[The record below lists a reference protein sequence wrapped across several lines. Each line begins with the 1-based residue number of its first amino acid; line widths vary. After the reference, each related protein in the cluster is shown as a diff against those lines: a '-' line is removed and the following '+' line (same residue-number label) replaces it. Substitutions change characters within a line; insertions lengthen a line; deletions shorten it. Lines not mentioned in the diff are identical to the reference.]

1 MGNKY
6 YLDSISHYGIL
17 GMHHGVRNYQYKDG
31 SLTPA
36 GRERYGVGP
45 ARDKNGTPYPV
56 EDKVLPKGTKLNS
69 IEYAL
74 NPSDWTKHPEE
85 SAAYK
90 KKWKYTYNPK
100 NEWDSKVYRGP
111 FSVYKSNRGQYLLE
125 DVSYEVKR
133 DLKMPDSKER
143 YEAFKKVYDENKKV
157 AVKDLSNVQ
166 GILKSYGFSEY
177 PNERDRKSATV
188 DLSNLKTEDDYK
200 AAYDVFNHAMDN
212 VEAFKT
218 TKKYKKLMEKNFDAM
233 VDDNNQGVYND
244 AQDPIIIFNRKDLK
258 KLGSTDYNV
267 LANMYKN
274 YTDVKTELN
283 KKGKAVKL

>member
-1 MGNKY
+1 MGSEY
-6 YLDSISHYGIL
+6 CLDSISHHGTV
-17 GMHHGVRNYQYKDG
+17 GMHHGVRKYQYKDG

-45 ARDKNGTPYPV
+45 ARDKNGTPYPI

-69 IEYAL
+69 IEYAYDPL
-74 NPSDWTKHPEE
+74 DF
-85 SAAYK
+85 K

-111 FSVYKSNRGQYLLE
+111 FSIYKSNLGQFPLK

-133 DLKMPDSKER
+133 DLKMPNSKER
-143 YEAFKKVYDENKKV
+143 YEAFKKVYDENKKI

-166 GILKSYGFSEY
+166 GRLKDYGFSEY
-177 PNERDRKSATV
+177 PSERDRKSVSV

-200 AAYDVFNHAMDN
+200 AAYDVFNHAMEN

-218 TKKYKKLMEKNFDAM
+218 TKKYKELMEKNFDAM
-233 VDDNNQGVYND
+233 VDDNNQGVYNE

-258 KLGSTDYNV
+258 KLGTTDYNV
-267 LANMYKN
+267 LENMYKN

-283 KKGKAVKL
+283 KHGKAVKL

>member
-6 YLDSISHYGIL
+6 YLDSISHYGTV
-17 GMHHGVRNYQYKDG
+17 GMHHGVRKYQYKDG

-45 ARDKNGTPYPV
+45 ARDKNGTPYPI
-56 EDKVLPKGTKLNS
+56 EDKVLRKGTKLNS
-69 IEYAL
+69 IEYVFD
-74 NPSDWTKHPEE
+74 PSD
-85 SAAYK
+85 SK

-111 FSVYKSNRGQYLLE
+111 FSVYKSNWGQYPLK
-125 DVSYEVKR
+125 DVSYEVTR

-166 GILKSYGFSEY
+166 GMLKKYGFDKQG
-177 PNERDRKSATV
+177 ERDKKSVAV

-200 AAYDVFNHAMDN
+200 AAYDVFNHAMESVDS
-212 VEAFKT
+212 FKT
-218 TKKYKKLMEKNFDAM
+218 TKKYAKLMEKNFDAM

-244 AQDPIIIFNRKDLK
+244 AQDPVIIFNQK
-258 KLGSTDYNV
+258 KSEMAKY
-267 LANMYKN
+267 
-274 YTDVKTELN
+274 
-283 KKGKAVKL
+283 

>member
-1 MGNKY
+1 MGSEY
-6 YLDSISHYGIL
+6 YLDSISHYGTV
-17 GMHHGVRNYQYKDG
+17 GMHHGVRKYQYEDG

-45 ARDKNGTPYPV
+45 ARDKNGTPYPI

-69 IEYAL
+69 IEYVFD
-74 NPSDWTKHPEE
+74 PSDP
-85 SAAYK
+85 K

-100 NEWDSKVYRGP
+100 NEWDSKVYRGA
-111 FSVYKSNRGQYLLE
+111 FSVYKSNWGQYPLK
-125 DVSYEVKR
+125 DVSYEVTR

-166 GILKSYGFSEY
+166 GMLKKYGFDKQG
-177 PNERDRKSATV
+177 ERDKKSVAV

-200 AAYDVFNHAMDN
+200 AAYDVFNHAMESVDS
-212 VEAFKT
+212 FKT
-218 TKKYKKLMEKNFDAM
+218 TKKYAKLMEKNFDAM

-244 AQDPIIIFNRKDLK
+244 AQDPVIIFNQKDLK
-258 KLGSTDYNV
+258 WLNTDFKV
-267 LANMYKN
+267 LDNMYKN

-283 KKGKAVKL
+283 KHGKAVKL

>member
-1 MGNKY
+1 MGSEY
-6 YLDSISHYGIL
+6 YLDSISHYGTV
-17 GMHHGVRNYQYKDG
+17 GMHHGVRKYQYEDG

-45 ARDKNGTPYPV
+45 ARDKNGTPYPI

-69 IEYAL
+69 IEYVFD
-74 NPSDWTKHPEE
+74 PSDP
-85 SAAYK
+85 K

-100 NEWDSKVYRGP
+100 NEWDSKVYRGA
-111 FSVYKSNRGQYLLE
+111 FSVYKSNWGQYPLK
-125 DVSYEVKR
+125 DVSYEVTR
-133 DLKMPDSKER
+133 DLKMPNSKER

-166 GILKSYGFSEY
+166 GMLKKYGFDKQG
-177 PNERDRKSATV
+177 ERDKKSVAV

-200 AAYDVFNHAMDN
+200 AAYDVFNHAMEN
-212 VEAFKT
+212 VNSFKT
-218 TKKYKKLMEKNFDAM
+218 TKKYAKLMEKNFDAM

-244 AQDPIIIFNRKDLK
+244 AQDPVIIFNQKDLK
-258 KLGSTDYNV
+258 WLNTDFKV
-267 LANMYKN
+267 LDNMYKN

-283 KKGKAVKL
+283 KHGKAVKL

>member
-1 MGNKY
+1 MGSEY
-6 YLDSISHYGIL
+6 CLGSISHYGTV
-17 GMHHGVRNYQYKDG
+17 GMHHGVRKYQYEDG

-45 ARDKNGTPYPV
+45 ARDKNGTPYPI

-69 IEYAL
+69 IEYVFD
-74 NPSDWTKHPEE
+74 PSDP
-85 SAAYK
+85 K

-100 NEWDSKVYRGP
+100 NEWDSKVYRGA
-111 FSVYKSNRGQYLLE
+111 FSVYKSNWGQYPLK
-125 DVSYEVKR
+125 DVSYEVTR
-133 DLKMPDSKER
+133 DLKMPNSKER

-166 GILKSYGFSEY
+166 GMLKKYGFDKQG
-177 PNERDRKSATV
+177 ERDKKSVAV

-200 AAYDVFNHAMDN
+200 AAYDVFNHAMEN
-212 VEAFKT
+212 VNSFKT
-218 TKKYKKLMEKNFDAM
+218 TKKYAKLMEKNFDAM

-244 AQDPIIIFNRKDLK
+244 AQDPIIIFNQKDLK
-258 KLGSTDYNV
+258 WLNTDFKT
-267 LANMYKN
+267 LDNMYKN

-283 KKGKAVKL
+283 KQGKVVKL

>member
-6 YLDSISHYGIL
+6 YLDSISHYGTV
-17 GMHHGVRNYQYKDG
+17 GMHHGVRKYQYKDG

-36 GRERYGVGP
+36 GRERYGAGP
-45 ARDKNGTPYPV
+45 ARDKNGTPYPI
-56 EDKVLPKGTKLNS
+56 EDKVLRKGTKLNS
-69 IEYAL
+69 IEYVFD
-74 NPSDWTKHPEE
+74 PSD
-85 SAAYK
+85 SK

-111 FSVYKSNRGQYLLE
+111 FSVYKSNWGQYPLK
-125 DVSYEVKR
+125 DVSYEVTR

-166 GILKSYGFSEY
+166 GMLKKYGFDKQG
-177 PNERDRKSATV
+177 ERDKKSVAV

-200 AAYDVFNHAMDN
+200 AAYDVFNHAMEN

-218 TKKYKKLMEKNFDAM
+218 TKKYKELMEKNFDAM
-233 VDDNNQGVYND
+233 VDDNNQGVYNE

-258 KLGSTDYNV
+258 KLGTTDYNV
-267 LANMYKN
+267 LENMYKN

-283 KKGKAVKL
+283 KHGKAVKL

>member
-1 MGNKY
+1 MGSEY
-6 YLDSISHYGIL
+6 CLGSISHYGTV
-17 GMHHGVRNYQYKDG
+17 GMHHGVRKYQYEDG

-56 EDKVLPKGTKLNS
+56 EDKVLRKGTKLNS
-69 IEYAL
+69 IEYAYD
-74 NPSDWTKHPEE
+74 PSD
-85 SAAYK
+85 SK

-111 FSVYKSNRGQYLLE
+111 FSIYKSNLGQFPLK

-133 DLKMPDSKER
+133 DLKMPNSKER

-166 GILKSYGFSEY
+166 GRLKKYGFDKQG
-177 PNERDRKSATV
+177 EREKKSVDV

-200 AAYDVFNHAMDN
+200 AAYDVFNHAMEN
-212 VEAFKT
+212 VNSFKT
-218 TKKYKKLMEKNFDAM
+218 TKKYAKLMEKNFDAM

-244 AQDPIIIFNRKDLK
+244 AQDPIIIFNQKDLK
-258 KLGSTDYNV
+258 WLNTDFKT
-267 LANMYKN
+267 LDNMYKN

-283 KKGKAVKL
+283 KQGKVVKL

>member
-1 MGNKY
+1 MGSEY
-6 YLDSISHYGIL
+6 CLDSISHHGTV
-17 GMHHGVRNYQYKDG
+17 GMHHGVRKYQYKDG

-45 ARDKNGTPYPV
+45 ARDKNGTPYPI

-69 IEYAL
+69 IEYAYDPL
-74 NPSDWTKHPEE
+74 DF
-85 SAAYK
+85 K

-111 FSVYKSNRGQYLLE
+111 FSIYKSNLGQFPLK

-133 DLKMPDSKER
+133 DLKMPNSKER
-143 YEAFKKVYDENKKV
+143 YEAFKKVYNENKKV
-157 AVKDLSNVQ
+157 AAKDLSNVQ
-166 GILKSYGFSEY
+166 GMLKNYGFGKQG
-177 PNERDRKSATV
+177 ERDKKSVDV

-200 AAYDVFNHAMDN
+200 AAYDVFNHAMEN
-212 VEAFKT
+212 VNSFKT
-218 TKKYKKLMEKNFDAM
+218 TKKYAKLMEKNFDAM

-244 AQDPIIIFNRKDLK
+244 AQDPIIIFNQKDLK
-258 KLGSTDYNV
+258 WLNTDFKT
-267 LANMYKN
+267 LDNMYKN

-283 KKGKAVKL
+283 KQGKVVKL

>member
-1 MGNKY
+1 MGSEY
-6 YLDSISHYGIL
+6 CLDSISHHGTV
-17 GMHHGVRNYQYKDG
+17 GMHHGVRKYQYKDG

-45 ARDKNGTPYPV
+45 ARDKNGTPYPI

-69 IEYAL
+69 IEYAYDPL
-74 NPSDWTKHPEE
+74 DF
-85 SAAYK
+85 K

-111 FSVYKSNRGQYLLE
+111 FSIYKSNLGQFPLK
-125 DVSYEVKR
+125 DVSYEVTR
-133 DLKMPDSKER
+133 DLKMPNSKER

-166 GILKSYGFSEY
+166 GRLKKYGFDKQG
-177 PNERDRKSATV
+177 EREKKSVDV

-200 AAYDVFNHAMDN
+200 AAYDVFNHAMEN
-212 VEAFKT
+212 VNSFKT
-218 TKKYKKLMEKNFDAM
+218 TKKYAKLMEKNFDAM

-244 AQDPIIIFNRKDLK
+244 AQDPIIIFNQKDLK
-258 KLGSTDYNV
+258 WLNTDFKT
-267 LANMYKN
+267 LDNMYKN

-283 KKGKAVKL
+283 KQGKVVKL

>member
-1 MGNKY
+1 MGSEY
-6 YLDSISHYGIL
+6 CLGSISHYGTV
-17 GMHHGVRNYQYKDG
+17 GMHHGVRKYQYEDG

-56 EDKVLPKGTKLNS
+56 EDKVLRKGTKLNS
-69 IEYAL
+69 IEYAYD
-74 NPSDWTKHPEE
+74 PSD
-85 SAAYK
+85 SK

-111 FSVYKSNRGQYLLE
+111 FSVYKSNWGQYPLK
-125 DVSYEVKR
+125 DVSYEVTR
-133 DLKMPDSKER
+133 DLKMPNSKER

-166 GILKSYGFSEY
+166 GRLKKYGFDKQG
-177 PNERDRKSATV
+177 EREKKSVDV

-200 AAYDVFNHAMDN
+200 AAYDVFNHAMEN
-212 VEAFKT
+212 VNSFKT
-218 TKKYKKLMEKNFDAM
+218 TKKYAKLMEKNFDAM

-244 AQDPIIIFNRKDLK
+244 AQDPIIIFNQKDLK
-258 KLGSTDYNV
+258 WLNTDFKT
-267 LANMYKN
+267 LDNMYKN

-283 KKGKAVKL
+283 KQGKVVKL

>member
-1 MGNKY
+1 MGNEY
-6 YLDSISHYGIL
+6 YLDSISHYGTV
-17 GMHHGVRNYQYKDG
+17 GMHHGVRKYQYKDG

-45 ARDKNGTPYPV
+45 ARDKNGTPYPI
-56 EDKVLPKGTKLNS
+56 EDKVLRKGTKLNS
-69 IEYAL
+69 IEYVFD
-74 NPSDWTKHPEE
+74 PSD
-85 SAAYK
+85 SK

-111 FSVYKSNRGQYLLE
+111 FSVYKSNWGQYPLK
-125 DVSYEVKR
+125 DVSYEVTR

-166 GILKSYGFSEY
+166 GMLKKYGFDKQG
-177 PNERDRKSATV
+177 ERDKKSVEV

-200 AAYDVFNHAMDN
+200 AAYDVFNHAMESVDS
-212 VEAFKT
+212 FKT
-218 TKKYKKLMEKNFDAM
+218 TKKYAKLMEKNFDAM

-244 AQDPIIIFNRKDLK
+244 AQDPVIIFNQK
-258 KLGSTDYNV
+258 KSEMAKY
-267 LANMYKN
+267 
-274 YTDVKTELN
+274 
-283 KKGKAVKL
+283 

>member
-1 MGNKY
+1 MGSEY
-6 YLDSISHYGIL
+6 CLGSISHYGTV
-17 GMHHGVRNYQYKDG
+17 GMHHGVRKYQYEDG

-45 ARDKNGTPYPV
+45 ARDKNGTPYPI

-69 IEYAL
+69 IEYVFD
-74 NPSDWTKHPEE
+74 PSDP
-85 SAAYK
+85 K

-100 NEWDSKVYRGP
+100 NEWDSKVYRGA
-111 FSVYKSNRGQYLLE
+111 FSVYKSNWGQYPLK
-125 DVSYEVKR
+125 DVSYEVTR
-133 DLKMPDSKER
+133 DLKMPNSKER

-166 GILKSYGFSEY
+166 GMLKKYGFDKQG
-177 PNERDRKSATV
+177 ERDKKSVAV

-200 AAYDVFNHAMDN
+200 AAYDVFNHAMEN
-212 VEAFKT
+212 VNSFKT
-218 TKKYKKLMEKNFDAM
+218 TKKYAKLMEKNFDAM

-244 AQDPIIIFNRKDLK
+244 AQDPVIIFNQKDLK
-258 KLGSTDYNV
+258 WLNTDFKV
-267 LANMYKN
+267 LDNMYKN

-283 KKGKAVKL
+283 KHGKAVKL